1 MFLIVR
7 ELPTTDI
14 KTNKIYLVPNQDGQG
29 NNVYIEYLY
38 VENVWENLGE
48 FKSEVDLSEYVDKLS
63 FKEALEKHL
72 QIMDTSAFEICMK
85 NNIKLIIYNATDL
98 NNIIKV
104 CNGDTIGTIVEKY
117 E

>member
-1 MFLIVR
+1 
-7 ELPTTDI
+7 
-14 KTNKIYLVPNQDGQG
+14 
-29 NNVYIEYLY
+29 
-38 VENVWENLGE
+38 
-48 FKSEVDLSEYVDKLS
+48 
-63 FKEALEKHL
+63 
-72 QIMDTSAFEICMK
+72 MDTSAFEICMK